1 MITVLAIACGVLMIV
16 VAVLSRLLTVERAD
30 HWITRKRLHVELAAN
45 SDGPMARLLRWHS
58 VGDEMRTTGI
68 TSDTICGP
76 LRWSVRLGVF
86 GNNQDS
92 SQRFDGETA
101 LVALKLAADAVA
113 KVTT

>member
-1 MITVLAIACGVLMIV
+1 MTWFIVACLAFS
-16 VAVLSRLLTVERAD
+16 VAALVQTLRLAEERAA
-30 HWITRKRLHVELAAN
+30 HLITRKRLHVELAAN